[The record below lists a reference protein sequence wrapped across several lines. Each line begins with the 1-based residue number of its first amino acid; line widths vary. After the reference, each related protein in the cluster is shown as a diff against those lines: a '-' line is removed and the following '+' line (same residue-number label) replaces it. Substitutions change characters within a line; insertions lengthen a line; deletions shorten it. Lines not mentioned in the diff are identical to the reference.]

1 MNKIFLKAIVITACF
16 LMVPS
21 VIFAHQ
27 PNYENT
33 NILVEIKN
41 PDISQAFYGELQ
53 GQPAVYKINTTEQL
67 TLYTGL
73 LVPDLKDSRVD
84 FTLDIYD
91 SQNKLIKKLES
102 SSWGKYFEEFARDD
116 YLKGPDYK
124 AEVQAGNYTLVLL
137 NPQNQGKYVL
147 VVGEKENFSLLEM
160 PKTFEQLIKVKVN
173 TFNKPWYSAFI
184 NIFGGVIAGIVL
196 AIVLLAVVLYKLI
209 FKKTLKHKLT
219 N

>member
-1 MNKIFLKAIVITACF
+1 MGRTFLKFIIVIACF
-16 LMVPS
+16 LILPKAV
-21 VIFAHQ
+21 FAHQ
-27 PNYENT
+27 PNYEDSNT
-33 NILVEIKN
+33 LIEIKD
-41 PDISQAFYGELQ
+41 PDISQAFYGELN
-53 GQPAVYKINTTEQL
+53 GQPAVYRIDTAELLN
-67 TLYTGL
+67 LYVGL
-73 LVPDLKDSRVD
+73 LVPDLAGSRTD
-84 FTLDIYD
+84 FVLDIFD
-91 SQNKLIKKLES
+91 SKNNQIYKLSGDKWE
-102 SSWGKYFEEFARDD
+102 KYFEEFARDD

-124 AEVQAGNYTLVLL
+124 AEVPAGNYTLVLS

-196 AIVLLAVVLYKLI
+196 AIVLLAVILYKLI
-209 FKKTLKHKLT
+209 FKKKLKHKLT